1 MVEGNKENIE
11 MVKKKRGRR
20 PKDTKNEYV
29 LNKEQTK
36 FFVDL
41 SKDEKDLGKIQEI
54 LVEANTKK
62 HGGEVLFKDLAL
74 YAISKLSKKDI
85 EKLQEN
91 SLSEMEKVERSLDE
105 YNIKNGT
112 KLNLGEY
119 LLKKL
124 NLN

>member
-1 MVEGNKENIE
+1 MMVEKKEIE
-11 MVKKKRGRR
+11 ESQKKKRGRR
-20 PKDTKNEYV
+20 PKDAKVEYV

-41 SKDEKDLGKIQEI
+41 SKDEKELRTVQDI
-54 LVEANTKK
+54 LLKVNDKK
-62 HGGEVLFKDLAL
+62 HGGEVLFKDIATF
-74 YAISKLSKKDI
+74 AISKLNIKDI

-91 SLSEMEKVERSLDE
+91 SLSEMEKVQRSLDE
-105 YNIKNGT
+105 FNTKNNL
-112 KLNLGEY
+112 KLSLGEY

>member
-1 MVEGNKENIE
+1 MTEENNE
-11 MVKKKRGRR
+11 NMEVNKKKRGRR
-20 PKDTKNEYV
+20 PKDVKVEYE

-41 SKDEKDLGKIQEI
+41 SKDEKGLELVQEYLI
-54 LVEANTKK
+54 KANNKK
-62 HGGEVLFKDLAL
+62 HGGEISFREIAL
-74 YAISKLSKKDI
+74 YAISKLNEKDI
-85 EKLQEN
+85 GKIQES

-105 YNIKNGT
+105 FNKKNGT
-112 KLNLGEY
+112 NLSLGEY